1 MVKRYDTYL
10 KTYKGVEVESMYE
23 DDNGTYVTH
32 TDYATLQAKCN
43 ELERE
48 RDMYRD
54 QKEYLIAEDNADI
67 VKLEAERDRLRKA
80 LERGR
85 LAIGEHSAPE
95 ECYATGPLTG
105 CAIQDLIVC
114 PACAFI
120 DAYDD
125 IVRTALGGG
134 E

>member
-1 MVKRYDTYL
+1 MVKRYEVNWHDGEYL
-10 KTYKGVEVESMYE
+10 PYES
-23 DDNGTYVTH
+23 DDGRFTLH
-32 TDYATLQAKCN
+32 TDYA
-43 ELERE
+43 
-48 RDMYRD
+48 
-54 QKEYLIAEDNADI
+54 
-67 VKLEAERDRLRKA
+67 KLEAERDRLKQSNADSQHDMDRLIAERDALRGA

-125 IVRTALGGG
+125 INRTALGGG
-134 E
+134 

>member
-1 MVKRYDTYL
+1 MVKRYEHRHGGMMPVNREVDTY
-10 KTYKGVEVESMYE
+10 VSSS
-23 DDNGTYVTH
+23 
-32 TDYATLQAKCN
+32 DYAK
-43 ELERE
+43 LETE
-48 RDMYRD
+48 RDELQDEHARICLDWMSICGT
-54 QKEYLIAEDNADI
+54 QKKEIKELT
-67 VKLEAERDRLRKA
+67 AERDRLRKA

-125 IVRTALGGG
+125 INRTALVKV

>member
-1 MVKRYDTYL
+1 MVKRYEHRHGGMMPVNREVDTY
-10 KTYKGVEVESMYE
+10 VSSS
-23 DDNGTYVTH
+23 N
-32 TDYATLQAKCN
+32 YAK
-43 ELERE
+43 LETE
-48 RDMYRD
+48 RD
-54 QKEYLIAEDNADI
+54 A
-67 VKLEAERDRLRKA
+67 LREA

-125 IVRTALGGG
+125 LARTASGGG
-134 E
+134 

>member
-1 MVKRYDTYL
+1 MVKRYEHRHGGMMPVNREVDTY
-10 KTYKGVEVESMYE
+10 VSSS
-23 DDNGTYVTH
+23 
-32 TDYATLQAKCN
+32 DYA
-43 ELERE
+43 
-48 RDMYRD
+48 
-54 QKEYLIAEDNADI
+54 
-67 VKLEAERDRLRKA
+67 KLEAERDKANEDASFAAKIYVKQLDIISELRAERDALRKA

-125 IVRTALGGG
+125 INRTALAKV